1 MVIILRQARGL
12 KEQSGS
18 EGGQRKT
25 GLKNYTEDKIF
36 LVINSI
42 SKEV

>member
-1 MVIILRQARGL
+1 MVIILSQARGL

-18 EGGQRKT
+18 EGGQGNKC
-25 GLKNYTEDKIF
+25 LKNYTEDKIF
-36 LVINSI
+36 LVINGI